1 MTLQMVTANLLSDG
15 HVVYL
20 DGDGAWSN
28 WIESGKIAKTEAAA
42 EKLMSAAE
50 LDVYAG
56 VIVGPYLIEVARTG
70 DAIGALEYREHLRAN
85 GPSIHPHFGYQAE
98 RPGK

>member
-1 MTLQMVTANLLSDG
+1 MTLQIVTANLLSDG

-28 WIESGKIAKTEAAA
+28 WIQTGKIAKTEAAA
-42 EKLMSAAE
+42 KKLMAAAE
-50 LDVYAG
+50 MDVAG
-56 VIVGPYLIEVARTG
+56 GVVVGPYLIEVARTG
-70 DAIGALEYREHLRAN
+70 DTVSAVEYREHLRAN

>member
-1 MTLQMVTANLLSDG
+1 MTLQIVTSNLLSDG

-28 WIESGKIAKTEAAA
+28 WIESGKTAKTEAAA
-42 EKLMSAAE
+42 KKLMGAAE
-50 LDVYAG
+50 LDVVDG
-56 VIVGPYLIEVARTG
+56 VIVDPYLIEVARTG
-70 DAIGALEYREHLRAN
+70 DAISAVEYREHLRAN

-98 RPGK
+98 RPEK